1 MPKNLQTRV
10 CEPIVTSALDSIDRC
25 AEADA
30 NNCNSVVIEENETE
44 ALSWETARLQEPLSS
59 IIANQEIIYNYIQ
72 ESVNSL
78 NKSISELQNAYVS
91 QSSEKNI
98 VDEKQQQKLQLQA
111 QIEALQSEMA
121 NL

>member
-44 ALSWETARLQEPLSS
+44 ALS
-59 IIANQEIIYNYIQ
+59 
-72 ESVNSL
+72 
-78 NKSISELQNAYVS
+78 
-91 QSSEKNI
+91 
-98 VDEKQQQKLQLQA
+98 
-111 QIEALQSEMA
+111 
-121 NL
+121 

>member
-1 MPKNLQTRV
+1 
-10 CEPIVTSALDSIDRC
+10 
-25 AEADA
+25 
-30 NNCNSVVIEENETE
+30 
-44 ALSWETARLQEPLSS
+44 LSWETARLQEPLSS